1 MDGML
6 ARLEASAGGRTLPRR
21 RAVEG
26 HTGGMADHRK
36 HRSKASQAETLR
48 VLTGPVRL
56 ADYDPAGTPG
66 FPGKGKKDATE
77 LTAAIVPELADL
89 QERLY
94 ANGVADRDGAPS
106 VLLVLQGMDTS
117 GKGGVI
123 RHVAGLVD
131 PQGVALKAFKAPT
144 AQEREHD
151 FLWRIRNALPRPGM
165 IGVFDRSHYED
176 VLVVR
181 VDGLVPPEVWEARY
195 EQINAFEAEVAASGT
210 TIVKCMLHISHE
222 EQRRRLLGR
231 LDDPAKHWKYNPGD
245 VDVRLKWSAYQ
256 EAYEAALTRCDTDVA
271 PWHIVPSDHEWYRNW
286 AIAQLLRETLAGLGL
301 RWPAASYDVAAE
313 RRRVEAT

>member
-1 MDGML
+1 
-6 ARLEASAGGRTLPRR
+6 
-21 RAVEG
+21 
-26 HTGGMADHRK
+26 MADHGK
-36 HRSKASQAETLR
+36 HRSKAASIGEVLR
-48 VLTGPVRL
+48 APAGVVRL
-56 ADYDPAGTPG
+56 VDHDPAGTPG
-66 FPGKGKKDATE
+66 FRGGKKEAAAAK
-77 LTAAIVPELADL
+77 AAIVEELDDL

-94 ANGVADRDGAPS
+94 ATGVSDPAGAPS

-131 PQGVALKAFKAPT
+131 PQGVQLKAFKAPN
-144 AQEREHD
+144 AEEREHD

-181 VDGLVPPEVWEARY
+181 VDGLFPQDVWEARY

-210 TIVKCMLHISHE
+210 TIVKCMLHISPQ
-222 EQRRRLLGR
+222 EQRRRLLSR
-231 LDDPAKHWKYNPGD
+231 LANPAKHWKYNPGD
-245 VDVRLKWSAYQ
+245 VDARQKWPAYQ
-256 EAYEAALTRCDTDVA
+256 EAYEAALTRCGTEVA

-286 AIAQLLRETLAGLGL
+286 AIAELLRETLAGLDL
-301 RWPAASYDVAAE
+301 RWPAARFDVAVE
-313 RRRVEAT
+313 RERVEAC